1 MSSSFSTFAPPSSSP
16 SKRHN
21 DQQTQPTVARTLE
34 QELFLQNHNQIA
46 LDKVIQTTMETMDYP
61 STENDILSS
70 TTANLNE
77 LSKASLDYFS
87 NYTASPAKMSQLQ
100 GLITSLHTLL
110 SDQSYAM
117 GDLRTQ
123 LDEIQEVLN
132 RVQPKQDTMTSQ
144 ERQIVHNA
152 QMMKNLAEEV
162 IAAKVE
168 KRDSGFQDS
177 LTAKSP
183 LMVSLAALRSLNAP
197 DTPPPTARTP
207 PRPSSTTPSL
217 SSTNTDRQ
225 YTLDD
230 DRSSRP
236 SSVSSSYR
244 RQQKK
249 KRQSVRQLESLEGQG
264 QYEEESKAA
273 FDRICS
279 LLTHLITDASTA
291 VGTATDGTLPNIPLP
306 QMSPL
311 ESDFDQ
317 SSSGSEEDDEG
328 QENLGEEE
336 EEINDMAIAEHEE
349 QLEDEEMDDHHR
361 LYLSESPSHSFEDEN
376 QSEDDQLGFNSL
388 RKYRTGSRSSIR
400 PDRSANRLS
409 SLFMELQNTQSND
422 PTLEDPD
429 KSSGV
434 IGSLGD
440 ELSTEF
446 ERKPRKSSSS
456 TSLSSSRGKIR
467 RLSVITKKP
476 SMEISSPPEPLETE
490 SPIVQRHRSS
500 FSSLRSP
507 RLQLPRTDEL
517 QENHQ
522 VEVELDRTVETIDGL
537 TRELVAVATHQN
549 WMQMKLQ
556 RTLQFQKQQVEHI
569 ESSLSSSSTTSS
581 NLRSLRLS
589 STEEQDSSHPLEDL
603 SRSLKQ
609 VAVSVGKVIASTT
622 TPNRSLSSSVPSEQG
637 TLRTRLPQQKGNLS
651 RVDSRTVTKPR
662 FSGKEFAKYFQE
674 LEKIAALGS
683 KLGFGK
689 GDGSHENEDTEDTQR
704 QEAFEDPQQDQELFS
719 HGSTAFTAAT
729 SPSSPTSIG
738 PPDLEDF
745 AAQCR
750 LLTRALVLPFVQLT
764 HHAMTSQDS
773 VLALSSTPTRSMD
786 QSSEWEALN
795 MEESFD
801 QRSIHS
807 RDTSYHSAT
816 EEAFSPRMSPGTYQS
831 STTRRSSTTPPSW
844 PSSPLFSGRD
854 LDSILRN
861 HSGELSPDSIVKAKT
876 IVSTGLYLIHLLYW
890 TVLFVIGSL
899 VLDSWLAETA
909 GQQVIRIV
917 DQVRDALAAAG
928 IGAPRI
934 EGQEAKILG
943 TIEEPPFF
951 ARSDEHLYERHQ
963 DSGVLE
969 MECVSLDSC
978 WDSEQIDLLA
988 SLTPISEQD
997 HSEPLSAARVQA
1009 LEDRAIEVAVG
1020 FETLKQRLSG
1030 PSSPI
1035 STSRP
1040 GSGLWGRQDSFQS
1053 TSSAFSSTPS
1063 ATGTNS
1069 PEPDKMSGGGLMRGG
1084 SWVGPRRR
1092 RLTHTKDSKT
1102 RRFSSASRT
1111 PTMPVVVPRSVE
1123 SLAGNGR
1130 RPRPMSH
1137 WGSFGPTFDF
1147 GASPPNAPSSGS
1159 PLCSTASSSTTL
1171 SEWTTVGASGNA
1183 KDAGV
1188 IATVTA
1194 TMPATI
1200 NVVTV
1205 ASNNSTPRSR
1215 RNSM

>member
-1 MSSSFSTFAPPSSSP
+1 
-16 SKRHN
+16 
-21 DQQTQPTVARTLE
+21 
-34 QELFLQNHNQIA
+34 
-46 LDKVIQTTMETMDYP
+46 METMDYP
-61 STENDILSS
+61 ATENDILSS

-123 LDEIQEVLN
+123 LDEIQEVLS

-144 ERQIVHNA
+144 ERQIIHNA

-207 PRPSSTTPSL
+207 PSYNQRPSSTTPSF

-249 KRQSVRQLESLEGQG
+249 KRLSLRQLESLGGQDR
-264 QYEEESKAA
+264 YEEESNAA

-291 VGTATDGTLPNIPLP
+291 VGTAADGTLPNIPLP

-311 ESDFDQ
+311 ESDFEQ
-317 SSSGSEEDDEG
+317 TSGSEEDDVEEY
-328 QENLGEEE
+328 ENRGEEEE

-349 QLEDEEMDDHHR
+349 QLLEDEEMDDHHG
-361 LYLSESPSHSFEDEN
+361 LYLSESPAHSFDDEN
-376 QSEDDQLGFNSL
+376 QSVDDQSRFNSL
-388 RKYRTGSRSSIR
+388 RRYRTGSRSSLR

-409 SLFMELQNTQSND
+409 SLFMELQNTQSDD

-434 IGSLGD
+434 IGSLSD
-440 ELSTEF
+440 ELSTES
-446 ERKPRKSSSS
+446 ERKPRKSTSS
-456 TSLSSSRGKIR
+456 TSLRGKIR
-467 RLSVITKKP
+467 RLSVITKKT
-476 SMEISSPPEPLETE
+476 SMEIVSPPEPLETE
-490 SPIVQRHRSS
+490 SPVAPRHRSS
-500 FSSLRSP
+500 FSSLRSA

-517 QENHQ
+517 QESRQ
-522 VEVELDRTVETIDGL
+522 AEVELDRTVETIDGL

-556 RTLQFQKQQVEHI
+556 RTLQFQKQQVEQI
-569 ESSLSSSSTTSS
+569 ESSLSSTSTTSTD
-581 NLRSLRLS
+581 LRSPPMA
-589 STEEQDSSHPLEDL
+589 STGDQDPSHPLEDL

-609 VAVSVGKVIASTT
+609 VAISVGKVIASTT
-622 TPNRSLSSSVPSEQG
+622 KPNHTLSSSSVPSEQG
-637 TLRTRLPQQKGNLS
+637 TLKTRLPQQKGNLS
-651 RVDSRTVTKPR
+651 RVDGRTVTQPR
-662 FSGKEFAKYFQE
+662 FSGKEFSKYFQE

-689 GDGSHENEDTEDTQR
+689 GDESHENDDTEDSQR
-704 QEAFEDPQQDQELFS
+704 QEPFEDPQQDQELFS
-719 HGSTAFTAAT
+719 HGSATFTAT
-729 SPSSPTSIG
+729 TGPSSPTSMG

-773 VLALSSTPTRSMD
+773 VLALSPTTSRAMD
-786 QSSEWEALN
+786 QSTEWESLS
-795 MEESFD
+795 MDESFE
-801 QRSIHS
+801 QRSLHS

-816 EEAFSPRMSPGTYQS
+816 EENFSPRMSPGTYQS
-831 STTRRSSTTPPSW
+831 STARRSSTSPLSW
-844 PSSPLFSGRD
+844 PSSPLFSGTD

-861 HSGELSPDSIVKAKT
+861 HSGELSSDSIVKAKT
-876 IVSTGLYLIHLLYW
+876 IISTGLYLIHLLYW

-899 VLDSWLAETA
+899 VLDPWLAETA

-917 DQVRDALAAAG
+917 DQVREALAVAG

-934 EGQEAKILG
+934 EGQGAKILG
-943 TIEEPPFF
+943 TIEEPSFF
-951 ARSDEHLYERHQ
+951 ARSDEHLYECHQ
-963 DSGVLE
+963 DSGDLE
-969 MECVSLDSC
+969 MERVSLDSC
-978 WDSEQIDLLA
+978 WDSEQIGPLA
-988 SLTPISEQD
+988 SLTPIVEQD
-997 HSEPLSAARVQA
+997 HSEHLTAARVQE

-1020 FETLKQRLSG
+1020 FETLKQRLRG
-1030 PSSPI
+1030 PSSPV

-1063 ATGTNS
+1063 VTGTIS
-1069 PEPDKMSGGGLMRGG
+1069 PEPDKMSGGGLMRSG

-1092 RLTHTKDSKT
+1092 RLTHAKDSKT

-1111 PTMPVVVPRSVE
+1111 PAMPVVVPRSVE
-1123 SLAGNGR
+1123 GLAGNGR

-1137 WGSFGPTFDF
+1137 WGSFGPTFDI
-1147 GASPPNAPSSGS
+1147 GASPPSAHSSGS

-1171 SEWTTVGASGNA
+1171 SEWTTIGVSGIA
-1183 KDAGV
+1183 KDTGLV
-1188 IATVTA
+1188 ATATA
-1194 TMPATI
+1194 TMPATV
-1200 NVVTV
+1200 NVVPV
-1205 ASNNSTPRSR
+1205 ASNNTPRSR

>member
-1 MSSSFSTFAPPSSSP
+1 MSSSFSTTLVSPSSSP

-21 DQQTQPTVARTLE
+21 DQCSQPSVARTLE
-34 QELFLQNHNQIA
+34 QELFLQNQNQIA
-46 LDKVIQTTMETMDYP
+46 LDKAIHTTVETMDYP
-61 STENDILSS
+61 ATENDILSS

-183 LMVSLAALRSLNAP
+183 LMVSLAALRSLNAL

-207 PRPSSTTPSL
+207 PSYNERPSSTTPSF

-249 KRQSVRQLESLEGQG
+249 KRLSLQQLESLGGQG
-264 QYEEESKAA
+264 RYEAESNAA

-291 VGTATDGTLPNIPLP
+291 VGTAADGTLPNIPLP

-311 ESDFDQ
+311 ESDFEQ
-317 SSSGSEEDDEG
+317 TSGSEDDVE
-328 QENLGEEE
+328 EYDNLGEEE
-336 EEINDMAIAEHEE
+336 EEEIDDMAIAEHEK
-349 QLEDEEMDDHHR
+349 QLLEDEEMDDHHR
-361 LYLSESPSHSFEDEN
+361 LYLSESPPHNFDDEN
-376 QSEDDQLGFNSL
+376 QSEDDQSRFNSL
-388 RKYRTGSRSSIR
+388 RRYRTGSRSSLR

-409 SLFMELQNTQSND
+409 SLFVELQNTQSND

-434 IGSLGD
+434 IDSLGD
-440 ELSTEF
+440 ELSTES
-446 ERKPRKSSSS
+446 ERKPRKSTSS
-456 TSLSSSRGKIR
+456 TSLRGKIR

-476 SMEISSPPEPLETE
+476 SMEIASPPEPLETA
-490 SPIVQRHRSS
+490 SPVVPRHRPS

-517 QENHQ
+517 QENRQ
-522 VEVELDRTVETIDGL
+522 MEVELDRTVETIDGL
-537 TRELVAVATHQN
+537 TRELVAVANHQN

-556 RTLQFQKQQVEHI
+556 RTLQLQKQQVEQI
-569 ESSLSSSSTTSS
+569 ELSLSSTSTTSTD
-581 NLRSLRLS
+581 LRSLPMS
-589 STEEQDSSHPLEDL
+589 STGDQDPPHPLEDL

-609 VAVSVGKVIASTT
+609 VAVSVGK
-622 TPNRSLSSSVPSEQG
+622 
-637 TLRTRLPQQKGNLS
+637 KGNMS
-651 RVDSRTVTKPR
+651 RVDGRTLTKPR
-662 FSGKEFAKYFQE
+662 FSGKEFSKYFQE

-689 GDGSHENEDTEDTQR
+689 GDESHENDDTEDSQS
-704 QEAFEDPQQDQELFS
+704 QEPFEVPQQDHELFS
-719 HGSTAFTAAT
+719 HGSATFTEPT
-729 SPSSPTSIG
+729 SPSSPTSMG

-773 VLALSSTPTRSMD
+773 VLALSHTTNRAID
-786 QSSEWEALN
+786 QSTEWESLN
-795 MEESFD
+795 TEESFE
-801 QRSIHS
+801 QGSLHS

-816 EEAFSPRMSPGTYQS
+816 EETFSPRLSLGVCQS
-831 STTRRSSTTPPSW
+831 STAHRSSTSPPSW
-844 PSSPLFSGRD
+844 PSSPLFSGAD

-876 IVSTGLYLIHLLYW
+876 IISTGLYLIHLLYW

-899 VLDSWLAETA
+899 VLDPWLAETA

-917 DQVRDALAAAG
+917 DQVREALTVAG
-928 IGAPRI
+928 IGAPRS
-934 EGQEAKILG
+934 EGQGAKVLG
-943 TIEEPPFF
+943 AIEEPSFF

-963 DSGVLE
+963 DSGDLE
-969 MECVSLDSC
+969 MERMSLTSC
-978 WDSEQIDLLA
+978 QDSEQIDPLA
-988 SLTPISEQD
+988 SLTPIVEQD
-997 HSEPLSAARVQA
+997 YSEHLTAARVQA

-1020 FETLKQRLSG
+1020 FETLKQRLNG
-1030 PSSPI
+1030 PSSPV

-1040 GSGLWGRQDSFQS
+1040 GSGIWGRQDSFQS
-1053 TSSAFSSTPS
+1053 TSSAFSSTTS
-1063 ATGTNS
+1063 VTGTIS
-1069 PEPDKMSGGGLMRGG
+1069 PEPDKMSGGGLMRSGG
-1084 SWVGPRRR
+1084 WVGPRRR

-1111 PTMPVVVPRSVE
+1111 PAMPVMMPLSADG
-1123 SLAGNGR
+1123 LAGNGR

-1147 GASPPNAPSSGS
+1147 GVSPLSAHSSGS

-1171 SEWTTVGASGNA
+1171 SEWTTVGASGIA
-1183 KDAGV
+1183 KDTGL
-1188 IATVTA
+1188 IATATA
-1194 TMPATI
+1194 TMPATV
-1200 NVVTV
+1200 NVVPV
-1205 ASNNSTPRSR
+1205 ASNNAPRSR

>member
-1 MSSSFSTFAPPSSSP
+1 
-16 SKRHN
+16 
-21 DQQTQPTVARTLE
+21 
-34 QELFLQNHNQIA
+34 
-46 LDKVIQTTMETMDYP
+46 METMDYP
-61 STENDILSS
+61 ATENDVLSS

-100 GLITSLHTLL
+100 RLITSLHTLL
-110 SDQSYAM
+110 SEQSYAM

-183 LMVSLAALRSLNAP
+183 LMLSLAALRSLNGT

-207 PRPSSTTPSL
+207 PRPSSTTPSF

-249 KRQSVRQLESLEGQG
+249 KRQSLRQLESLGGQG
-264 QYEEESKAA
+264 RYEEESNAA

-291 VGTATDGTLPNIPLP
+291 VGTAADGTLPNIPIP

-311 ESDFDQ
+311 ESDFEQ
-317 SSSGSEEDDEG
+317 TSGSEEDDVEEY
-328 QENLGEEE
+328 ENLGEEE
-336 EEINDMAIAEHEE
+336 AEEEIEDMAIAEHEE
-349 QLEDEEMDDHHR
+349 QLLEDEEMDDHHR
-361 LYLSESPSHSFEDEN
+361 LYLSESPAHSFEDEN
-376 QSEDDQLGFNSL
+376 QTEDDQSRFNSL
-388 RKYRTGSRSSIR
+388 RRYRTGSRSSFR

-440 ELSTEF
+440 GLSTES
-446 ERKPRKSSSS
+446 ERKPRKSTSS

-476 SMEISSPPEPLETE
+476 SMEIASPPEPLETE
-490 SPIVQRHRSS
+490 SPVAPRHRSS

-517 QENHQ
+517 QESRQ

-556 RTLQFQKQQVEHI
+556 RTLQFQKQQVEQI
-569 ESSLSSSSTTSS
+569 ESSLSSSSTTST
-581 NLRSLRLS
+581 NLQSLPLS
-589 STEEQDSSHPLEDL
+589 SRGDHGSSHPLEDL

-609 VAVSVGKVIASTT
+609 VAFSVGKVIASSTN
-622 TPNRSLSSSVPSEQG
+622 PNHTVSSSSVLSEQG

-651 RVDSRTVTKPR
+651 RVDAQTVTKPR
-662 FSGKEFAKYFQE
+662 FGGKEFSKYFQE

-689 GDGSHENEDTEDTQR
+689 GDGSHENDDTEDTQR
-704 QEAFEDPQQDQELFS
+704 QETFEDPQQDQELFS
-719 HGSTAFTAAT
+719 HESTTFTSTTGS
-729 SPSSPTSIG
+729 SSPTSMG

-773 VLALSSTPTRSMD
+773 VLAISPTTTRAMD
-786 QSSEWEALN
+786 QTAEWESPN
-795 MEESFD
+795 MEESFE

-816 EEAFSPRMSPGTYQS
+816 EEVISPRTSPGTYQS
-831 STTRRSSTTPPSW
+831 STARRSSTSAPSW

-876 IVSTGLYLIHLLYW
+876 IISTGLYLIHLLYW

-899 VLDSWLAETA
+899 VLDPWLAETA

-917 DQVRDALAAAG
+917 DQVREALAVAG

-934 EGQEAKILG
+934 EGQEAKVLG
-943 TIEEPPFF
+943 TIEEPSYF
-951 ARSDEHLYERHQ
+951 ARSDEQLYVRHQ

-969 MECVSLDSC
+969 IERVSMDSC
-978 WDSEQIDLLA
+978 RDSEQIDPLA

-997 HSEPLSAARVQA
+997 HSESLTAARVQA

-1030 PSSPI
+1030 SSSPVI
-1035 STSRP
+1035 TSRP
-1040 GSGLWGRQDSFQS
+1040 GSGLWGRQNSFQS
-1053 TSSAFSSTPS
+1053 TSSAFSITLS

-1069 PEPDKMSGGGLMRGG
+1069 PEPDKMSGGGLMRNG

-1092 RLTHTKDSKT
+1092 RLTHAKDSKT

-1111 PTMPVVVPRSVE
+1111 PTLPAVVPRSVE
-1123 SLAGNGR
+1123 GLAGNGR

-1147 GASPPNAPSSGS
+1147 GASPPSALSSGS

-1171 SEWTTVGASGNA
+1171 SEWTTLGTSGIA
-1183 KDAGV
+1183 KDTGL
-1188 IATVTA
+1188 IATATA
-1194 TMPATI
+1194 SMLASV

-1205 ASNNSTPRSR
+1205 ASNNSAPRSR

>member
-1 MSSSFSTFAPPSSSP
+1 MSSSFSAFVSPSLSP
-16 SKRHN
+16 SKQHN
-21 DQQTQPTVARTLE
+21 DQSSQPTVARTLE
-34 QELFLQNHNQIA
+34 QELFLQNQNQIA
-46 LDKVIQTTMETMDYP
+46 LNKAIHTSMETMDYP
-61 STENDILSS
+61 ATENDVLSS

-77 LSKASLDYFS
+77 LSKASLNYFS
-87 NYTASPAKMSQLQ
+87 NYTASPA
-100 GLITSLHTLL
+100 
-110 SDQSYAM
+110 
-117 GDLRTQ
+117 
-123 LDEIQEVLN
+123 
-132 RVQPKQDTMTSQ
+132 
-144 ERQIVHNA
+144 
-152 QMMKNLAEEV
+152 KNLAEEV

-183 LMVSLAALRSLNAP
+183 LMVSLAALRSLNGL

-217 SSTNTDRQ
+217 CSTNTDGQ

-236 SSVSSSYR
+236 SSVSSSYH

-249 KRQSVRQLESLEGQG
+249 KRQSLRQLESLGGQG
-264 QYEEESKAA
+264 RYEEESNAA

-291 VGTATDGTLPNIPLP
+291 VGTAADGTLPNIPIP

-311 ESDFDQ
+311 ESDFEQ
-317 SSSGSEEDDEG
+317 TSGSEDDAEVY
-328 QENLGEEE
+328 ENLGEEE
-336 EEINDMAIAEHEE
+336 AEEEIEDMAIAEHEE
-349 QLEDEEMDDHHR
+349 QLLEDEEMDDHHR
-361 LYLSESPSHSFEDEN
+361 LYLSESPAHSFEDEN
-376 QSEDDQLGFNSL
+376 QTEEDQSRFNSL
-388 RKYRTGSRSSIR
+388 RRYRTGSRSSFR

-409 SLFMELQNTQSND
+409 SLFMELQNTQSDD

-440 ELSTEF
+440 GLSTES
-446 ERKPRKSSSS
+446 ERKPRKSTSS

-467 RLSVITKKP
+467 RLSVITKK
-476 SMEISSPPEPLETE
+476 SSLEIASPPEPLETD
-490 SPIVQRHRSS
+490 SPVAPRHRSS

-507 RLQLPRTDEL
+507 RLHLSRTDEL
-517 QENHQ
+517 QESRQ

-556 RTLQFQKQQVEHI
+556 RTLQLQKQQVEQI
-569 ESSLSSSSTTSS
+569 ESSLSSSSTTST
-581 NLRSLRLS
+581 NLRSLPLS
-589 STEEQDSSHPLEDL
+589 STGDHGSSHPLEDL

-609 VAVSVGKVIASTT
+609 VAVSVGKVIASSTK
-622 TPNRSLSSSVPSEQG
+622 PNHTQPSSSVLSEQG
-637 TLRTRLPQQKGNLS
+637 TLRTRLPEQKGNLS
-651 RVDSRTVTKPR
+651 RVDTQTVTKPR
-662 FSGKEFAKYFQE
+662 FGGKEFSKYFQE

-689 GDGSHENEDTEDTQR
+689 GDGPHENNDTEVTQR
-704 QEAFEDPQQDQELFS
+704 QETFEEPQQDQELFTHES
-719 HGSTAFTAAT
+719 TTFTSTTGS
-729 SPSSPTSIG
+729 PSPTSMG

-773 VLALSSTPTRSMD
+773 VLAISPTTTRAMD
-786 QSSEWEALN
+786 QTAEWDSLN
-795 MEESFD
+795 MEESFE

-807 RDTSYHSAT
+807 RDTSFHSAT
-816 EEAFSPRMSPGTYQS
+816 EEAISPCTSPGTYQS
-831 STTRRSSTTPPSW
+831 STVRRSSISAPSW

-876 IVSTGLYLIHLLYW
+876 IISTGLYLIHLLYW

-899 VLDSWLAETA
+899 VLDPWLAETA

-917 DQVRDALAAAG
+917 DQVREALAVAG

-934 EGQEAKILG
+934 EGLEAKVLG
-943 TIEEPPFF
+943 TIEEPSYF
-951 ARSDEHLYERHQ
+951 ARSDEQLYARHQ

-969 MECVSLDSC
+969 IERVSMDSC
-978 WDSEQIDLLA
+978 RDSEQIDPLA
-988 SLTPISEQD
+988 SLTPMSEQD
-997 HSEPLSAARVQA
+997 HSESLTATRVQA

-1030 PSSPI
+1030 SSTPVI
-1035 STSRP
+1035 TSRP
-1040 GSGLWGRQDSFQS
+1040 GSGLRGRQDSFQS
-1053 TSSAFSSTPS
+1053 TSSAFSSTLS

-1069 PEPDKMSGGGLMRGG
+1069 SEPDKMSGGGLMRCG

-1092 RLTHTKDSKT
+1092 RPTHVKDSKT

-1111 PTMPVVVPRSVE
+1111 PTLTAVVPRSVE
-1123 SLAGNGR
+1123 GLAGNGR
-1130 RPRPMSH
+1130 RTRPMSH
-1137 WGSFGPTFDF
+1137 WGSFGSTFDF
-1147 GASPPNAPSSGS
+1147 GASPSSALSSGS

-1171 SEWTTVGASGNA
+1171 SEWTTIGTSGIA
-1183 KDAGV
+1183 KDTGL
-1188 IATVTA
+1188 IATATA
-1194 TMPATI
+1194 SMPASV

-1205 ASNNSTPRSR
+1205 ASNNGAPRSR

>member
-1 MSSSFSTFAPPSSSP
+1 MSSSSSTFAAPSPPS
-16 SKRHN
+16 N
-21 DQQTQPTVARTLE
+21 DQCSQPTVARTLE
-34 QELFLQNHNQIA
+34 QELYLQNQNQVA
-46 LDKVIQTTMETMDYP
+46 LDKAIHTTMDYSSP
-61 STENDILSS
+61 ENDILST
-70 TTANLNE
+70 TTASLNE
-77 LSKASLDYFS
+77 LSQASLDYFS

-162 IAAKVE
+162 IATKVE

-177 LTAKSP
+177 LTSKSP
-183 LMVSLAALRSLNAP
+183 LMVSLSALRSLSAP
-197 DTPPPTARTP
+197 DAPPPTTKTP
-207 PRPSSTTPSL
+207 PSFDHRPSSTTPSL
-217 SSTNTDRQ
+217 SSLNTERQ

-244 RQQKK
+244 HQQKK
-249 KRQSVRQLESLEGQG
+249 KRQSLRQLESLNGGQG
-264 QYEEESKAA
+264 RYEEESNAA
-273 FDRICS
+273 FERICS

-291 VGTATDGTLPNIPLP
+291 VGTAADGTLPNIPFP

-311 ESDFDQ
+311 EPSDYEQ
-317 SSSGSEEDDEG
+317 SSSEEDDEEY
-328 QENLGEEE
+328 ENLGVEQ
-336 EEINDMAIAEHEE
+336 EIDDMAVADHEE
-349 QLEDEEMDDHHR
+349 QLLGDEEMDDHHR
-361 LYLSESPSHSFEDEN
+361 LYLSKSPAHSVGDDN
-376 QSEDDQLGFNSL
+376 QSEDEPGFNSL
-388 RKYRTGSRSSIR
+388 RYRTGNRNSLR

-434 IGSLGD
+434 PGSLDD
-440 ELSTEF
+440 ELPAEY
-446 ERKPRKSSSS
+446 ERRPRKSTSL
-456 TSLSSSRGKIR
+456 TSLSSSAGKIR

-476 SMEISSPPEPLETE
+476 SMEITSLSEPLV
-490 SPIVQRHRSS
+490 VQSTSVTPRHRSS

-517 QENHQ
+517 QENRQ

-556 RTLQFQKQQVEHI
+556 RTLQFQKQQVEQI
-569 ESSLSSSSTTSS
+569 ESSLSTATTTSA
-581 NLRSLRLS
+581 NLRSLPLS
-589 STEEQDSSHPLEDL
+589 STGDQGSSHPLEDL

-609 VAVSVGKVIASTT
+609 VAVNVGKVIASTT
-622 TPNRSLSSSVPSEQG
+622 KPTMPSLHSSSVPADQG

-651 RVDSRTVTKPR
+651 RVDTRTVTKRR
-662 FSGKEFAKYFQE
+662 FGKEFSKYFQE

-689 GDGSHENEDTEDTQR
+689 VDDLNENDDTEDAQP
-704 QEAFEDPQQDQELFS
+704 QETFEDAQNQEPS
-719 HGSTAFTAAT
+719 HGSRSTTG
-729 SPSSPTSIG
+729 PSSPTSMA

-773 VLALSSTPTRSMD
+773 VLALSPTTRAVD
-786 QSSEWEALN
+786 QSDWDSLN
-795 MEESFD
+795 MEESLD
-801 QRSIHS
+801 HRSMHS

-816 EEAFSPRMSPGTYQS
+816 EESFSPHMSPGRHQS
-831 STTRRSSTTPPSW
+831 SARRRSSAASHPSW
-844 PSSPLFSGRD
+844 PSSPLFSGGD
-854 LDSILRN
+854 LDSILRS
-861 HSGELSPDSIVKAKT
+861 HGSELSPDSIVKAKT
-876 IVSTGLYLIHLLYW
+876 IISTGLYLIHLLYW

-899 VLDSWLAETA
+899 VLDPWLAETA

-917 DQVRDALAAAG
+917 DQVREALAVAG
-928 IGAPRI
+928 IGAPKI
-934 EGQEAKILG
+934 EGQDAKVLG

-951 ARSDEHLYERHQ
+951 ARSDEHLYEHHQ
-963 DSGVLE
+963 ADVL
-969 MECVSLDSC
+969 MERLSLDSHR
-978 WDSEQIDLLA
+978 DPLT
-988 SLTPISEQD
+988 SLTPISERD
-997 HSEPLSAARVQA
+997 LPESTAARIQA

-1020 FETLKQRLSG
+1020 FETLKNRLSG

-1040 GSGLWGRQDSFQS
+1040 GSGLWGRKDSFQS
-1053 TSSAFSSTPS
+1053 TSSAFSSTLS

-1069 PEPDKMSGGGLMRGG
+1069 PEPDRMTGGLMRTG

-1092 RLTHTKDSKT
+1092 RLTHNKDSKT

-1123 SLAGNGR
+1123 GVTGNGR

-1137 WGSFGPTFDF
+1137 WGSFGPTIDF
-1147 GASPPNAPSSGS
+1147 GSVSSPSSHEPS
-1159 PLCSTASSSTTL
+1159 SISVLSSTASSITTL
-1171 SEWTTVGASGNA
+1171 SDWATG
-1183 KDAGV
+1183 AGV
-1188 IATVTA
+1188 GLGKDFGLIATATA
-1194 TMPATI
+1194 TIPETI

-1205 ASNNSTPRSR
+1205 ASIGVPRSR

>member
-1 MSSSFSTFAPPSSSP
+1 MSSSFSTTLVSPSSSP

-21 DQQTQPTVARTLE
+21 DQCSQPSVARTLE
-34 QELFLQNHNQIA
+34 QELFLQNQNQIA
-46 LDKVIQTTMETMDYP
+46 LDKAIHTTVETMDYP
-61 STENDILSS
+61 ATENDILSS

-183 LMVSLAALRSLNAP
+183 LMVSLAALRSLNAL

-207 PRPSSTTPSL
+207 PSYNERPSSTTPSF

-249 KRQSVRQLESLEGQG
+249 KRLSLQQLESLGGQG
-264 QYEEESKAA
+264 RYEAESNAA

-291 VGTATDGTLPNIPLP
+291 VGTAADGTLPNIPLP

-311 ESDFDQ
+311 ESDFEQ
-317 SSSGSEEDDEG
+317 TSGSEDDVE
-328 QENLGEEE
+328 EYDNLGEEE
-336 EEINDMAIAEHEE
+336 EEEIDDMAIAEHEK
-349 QLEDEEMDDHHR
+349 QLLEDEEMDDHHR
-361 LYLSESPSHSFEDEN
+361 LYLSESPPHNFDDEN
-376 QSEDDQLGFNSL
+376 QSEDDQSRFNSL
-388 RKYRTGSRSSIR
+388 RRYRTGSRSSLR

-409 SLFMELQNTQSND
+409 SLFVELQNTQSND

-434 IGSLGD
+434 IDSLGD
-440 ELSTEF
+440 ELSTES
-446 ERKPRKSSSS
+446 ERKPRKSTSS
-456 TSLSSSRGKIR
+456 TSLRGKIR

-476 SMEISSPPEPLETE
+476 SMEIASPPEPLETA
-490 SPIVQRHRSS
+490 SPVVPRHRPS

-517 QENHQ
+517 QENRQ
-522 VEVELDRTVETIDGL
+522 MEVELDRTVETIDGL
-537 TRELVAVATHQN
+537 TRELVAVANHQN

-556 RTLQFQKQQVEHI
+556 RTLQLQKQQVEQI
-569 ESSLSSSSTTSS
+569 ELSLSSTSTTSTD
-581 NLRSLRLS
+581 LRSLPMS
-589 STEEQDSSHPLEDL
+589 STGDQDPPHPLEDL

-622 TPNRSLSSSVPSEQG
+622 KQNHSLSSSSVNSEQG
-637 TLRTRLPQQKGNLS
+637 TLKTRLPQQKGNMS
-651 RVDSRTVTKPR
+651 RVDGRTLTKPR
-662 FSGKEFAKYFQE
+662 FSGKEFSKYFQE

-689 GDGSHENEDTEDTQR
+689 GDESHENDDTEDSQS
-704 QEAFEDPQQDQELFS
+704 QEPFEVPQQDHELFS
-719 HGSTAFTAAT
+719 HGSATFTEPT
-729 SPSSPTSIG
+729 SPSSPTSMG

-773 VLALSSTPTRSMD
+773 VLALSHTTNRAID
-786 QSSEWEALN
+786 QSTEWESLN
-795 MEESFD
+795 TEESFE
-801 QRSIHS
+801 QGSLHS

-816 EEAFSPRMSPGTYQS
+816 EETFSPRLSLGVCQS
-831 STTRRSSTTPPSW
+831 STAHRSSTSPPSW
-844 PSSPLFSGRD
+844 PSSPLFSGAD

-876 IVSTGLYLIHLLYW
+876 IISTGLYLIHLLYW

-899 VLDSWLAETA
+899 VLDPWLAETA

-917 DQVRDALAAAG
+917 DQVREALTVAG
-928 IGAPRI
+928 IGAPRS
-934 EGQEAKILG
+934 EGQGAKVLG
-943 TIEEPPFF
+943 AIEEPSFF

-963 DSGVLE
+963 DSGDLE
-969 MECVSLDSC
+969 MERMSLTSC
-978 WDSEQIDLLA
+978 QDSEQIDPLA
-988 SLTPISEQD
+988 SLTPIVEQD
-997 HSEPLSAARVQA
+997 YSEHLTAARVQA

-1020 FETLKQRLSG
+1020 FETLKQRLNG
-1030 PSSPI
+1030 PSSPV

-1040 GSGLWGRQDSFQS
+1040 GSGIWGRQDSFQS
-1053 TSSAFSSTPS
+1053 TSSAFSSTTS
-1063 ATGTNS
+1063 VTGTIS
-1069 PEPDKMSGGGLMRGG
+1069 PEPDKMSGGGLMRSGG
-1084 SWVGPRRR
+1084 WVGPRRR

-1102 RRFSSASRT
+1102 RRFSSAS
-1111 PTMPVVVPRSVE
+1111 P
-1123 SLAGNGR
+1123 
-1130 RPRPMSH
+1130 
-1137 WGSFGPTFDF
+1137 
-1147 GASPPNAPSSGS
+1147 
-1159 PLCSTASSSTTL
+1159 SSSTTL
-1171 SEWTTVGASGNA
+1171 SEWTTVGASGIA
-1183 KDAGV
+1183 KDTGL
-1188 IATVTA
+1188 IATATA
-1194 TMPATI
+1194 TMPATV
-1200 NVVTV
+1200 NVVPV
-1205 ASNNSTPRSR
+1205 ASNNAPRSR